1 MGTIPVEYY
10 KIQKGYTIT
19 FLSNFIMT
27 FMWLLLGN
35 DQGQSPSDKLISF
48 YTTLNHSCTS
58 EFTCINSPWQKKIF
72 LFSLASHL
80 LCFLKSILLLEL
92 LKLPSTRMNVRVSK
106 VFKWIL
112 TKHKRSEQISL
123 TCSNVVLII
132 KIFTRSI

>member
-58 EFTCINSPWQKKIF
+58 EFTCINSPWQKKKLSF
-72 LFSLASHL
+72 FFS
-80 LCFLKSILLLEL
+80 FTFIVL
-92 LKLPSTRMNVRVSK
+92 LKVNFIVGT
-106 VFKWIL
+106 
-112 TKHKRSEQISL
+112 SEIAKYKDECQS
-123 TCSNVVLII
+123 V
-132 KIFTRSI
+132 KGF